1 MLIHTFETRAQ
12 ITTGEYTAICKELS
26 KRADRKVTEKGLVY
40 FGYSFCGIL
49 VELLMTGKEG
59 YVRYDVVY
67 RITPSRLFD
76 HDDYLG
82 LFDTAYTDRLMD
94 ELDFR
99 LKALCPLLPDMA
111 LCDLTRADFT
121 VNAVLSNRKQVEAY
135 VKFARQGRVPCHMKV
150 YAPYDKKS
158 KRRRTPGDGY
168 TVFTAK
174 DYHNAEITLYDKYR
188 QMVKANGKKDIF
200 PERALSDGKRILR
213 IEVRLKKH
221 KIYALSK
228 QYGIYSVRSFLKNA
242 DVIVPKVVE
251 AYLTRMIPCETV
263 RTLAGARKIIDE
275 SRLNDE
281 KKARLTAFVEAVS
294 VKRSTQKTIDAYKA
308 DGKQS
313 EAKKYLKMLAQLD
326 INCVIAK
333 EKTMAVFD
341 GHVPTPVEL
350 WDDALSGY
358 ERAAGAYILRIGKRR
373 KVRTE
378 L

>member
-1 MLIHTFETRAQ
+1 MLIHTFSAKSQLTFHEFDAVSR
-12 ITTGEYTAICKELS
+12 ELCKRS
-26 KRADRKVTEKGLVY
+26 DWRKIKNGVQY
-40 FGYSFCGIL
+40 YGYSFCGML
-49 VELLMTGKEG
+49 VNLVKTGKG
-59 YVRYDVVY
+59 DYTRCDVEY
-67 RITPSRLFD
+67 IISPSRLFAT
-76 HDDYLG
+76 DDYLG
-82 LFDTAYTDRLMD
+82 LFDTEDTDRLMA
-94 ELDFR
+94 EIDFR
-99 LKALCPLLPDMA
+99 LKALCPLLPDMDV
-111 LCDLTRADFT
+111 CDLTRVDFT
-121 VNAVLSNRKQVEAY
+121 VNAVMDSRRQVEAY
-135 VKFARQGRVPCHMKV
+135 VKFAKQGRVPCHMKV

-158 KRRRTPGDGY
+158 KRCRCPEDGY

-188 QMVKANGKKDIF
+188 QMVKQNSGRAVF
-200 PERALSDGKRILR
+200 PERTLTEGKDILR

-228 QYGIYSVRSFLKNA
+228 QYGIYSVRSFLKKA
-242 DVIVPKVVE
+242 DTIAPKVVE
-251 AYLTRMIPCETV
+251 AYLTRMILRETV
-263 RTLAGARKIIDE
+263 RTLADTRKIIAE
-275 SRLNDE
+275 SGLDDE
-281 KKARLTAFVEAVS
+281 KKARLTAFVETIS
-294 VKRSTQKTIDAYKA
+294 VKRSTQKTIDAYKT

-333 EKTMAVFD
+333 EKTMAIFD
-341 GHVPTPVEL
+341 GHVPTPTVL